1 MEELHAKAT
10 SVAAKFLERRGYE
23 VLGTEIDTD
32 AGIVDILA
40 IDDNE
45 DIVLVD
51 VTVSAS
57 PSEGHHVSSLSRDQ
71 RERQAAYVLAGGMT
85 EGRADC
91 TVRFDEIALV
101 VVNNNRGLLRHHINC
116 LEKMD

>member
-57 PSEGHHVSSLSRDQ
+57 PSEGHHVSSLSREQ
-71 RERQAAYVLAGGMT
+71 RECQVACLMAGELLT
-85 EGRADC
+85 EHVDC
-91 TVRFDEIALV
+91 TVRFDEISLV
-101 VVNNNRGLLRHHINC
+101 VVKDNRGFLRHHINC
-116 LEKMD
+116 LGTMD

>member
-57 PSEGHHVSSLSRDQ
+57 PSEGHHLSSTRT
-71 RERQAAYVLAGGMT
+71 AALNAKSKT
-85 EGRADC
+85 
-91 TVRFDEIALV
+91 RFTK
-101 VVNNNRGLLRHHINC
+101 R
-116 LEKMD
+116 

>member
-23 VLGTEIDTD
+23 VLGTGIDTD

-57 PSEGHHVSSLSRDQ
+57 PSEGHHASSLSRDQ
-71 RERQAAYVLAGGMT
+71 RERQAAYVLAGGLT
-85 EGRADC
+85 EGRADR

-101 VVNNNRGLLRHHINC
+101 VVNDNRGLLRHHINC
-116 LEKMD
+116 LQKMD

>member
-57 PSEGHHVSSLSRDQ
+57 PSEGHHDSSLSREQ
-71 RERQAAYVLAGGMT
+71 REQQAACLMAG
-85 EGRADC
+85 ELLSDRVDC
-91 TVRFDEIALV
+91 MVRFDEISLV
-101 VVNNNRGLLRHHINC
+101 VVKNNRGFLRHHINC
-116 LEKMD
+116 LGMID

>member
-45 DIVLVD
+45 DFVLVD

-57 PSEGHHVSSLSRDQ
+57 PSEGHHASSLSRDQ
-71 RERQAAYVLAGGMT
+71 RERQAAYVLAGGLT

-101 VVNNNRGLLRHHINC
+101 VVKDNRGFLRHHINC
-116 LEKMD
+116 LGTTD

>member
-10 SVAAKFLERRGYE
+10 SVAAKFLERRDYE

-57 PSEGHHVSSLSRDQ
+57 PSEGHHDSSLSRER
-71 RERQAAYVLAGGMT
+71 REQQAACLMAG
-85 EGRADC
+85 ELLSDHVDRSI
-91 TVRFDEIALV
+91 RFDEISLV
-101 VVNNNRGLLRHHINC
+101 VVKDNRGFLRHHINC
-116 LEKMD
+116 LHEMD

>member
-32 AGIVDILA
+32 ASIVDILA

-45 DIVLVD
+45 DIVFVD

-71 RERQAAYVLAGGMT
+71 RERQAAYVLAG
-85 EGRADC
+85 EVSEEYVDRSI
-91 TVRFDEIALV
+91 RFDEIALV
-101 VVNNNRGLLRHHINC
+101 VVKDNRGFLRHHINC
-116 LEKMD
+116 LQTMD

>member
-32 AGIVDILA
+32 ASIVDILA
-40 IDDNE
+40 IDENG

-57 PSEGHHVSSLSRDQ
+57 LSEGHHLSSLSREQ
-71 RERQAAYVLAGGMT
+71 REGQAACLMAGELVTEYVNSAI
-85 EGRADC
+85 
-91 TVRFDEIALV
+91 RFDEISLV
-101 VVNNNRGLLRHHINC
+101 VVKDNRGFLRHHVNAWGSC
-116 LEKMD
+116 V

>member
-51 VTVSAS
+51 VTVSVS
-57 PSEGHHVSSLSRDQ
+57 PSEGHHLSSLSREQ
-71 RERQAAYVLAGGMT
+71 REYQAACLMAGELLT
-85 EGRADC
+85 EHVDC
-91 TVRFDEIALV
+91 TVRFDEISLV
-101 VVNNNRGLLRHHINC
+101 VVKDNRGFLRHHINC
-116 LEKMD
+116 LGTMD

>member
-40 IDDNE
+40 IDGNE

-51 VTVSAS
+51 VMISAS
-57 PSEGHHVSSLSRDQ
+57 VGEGHHESSLSRDQ
-71 RERQAAYVLAGGMT
+71 RERQAAFILAGEVSEEYVDHT
-85 EGRADC
+85 I
-91 TVRFDEIALV
+91 RFDEISLV
-101 VVNNNRGLLRHHINC
+101 VVKDNRGFLRHHINAWGSC
-116 LEKMD
+116 V